1 MFDHG
6 LGYRTIA
13 NVLERDHLPSPGE
26 IGPTR
31 HPRSAGVWG
40 GSAVR
45 AILTNPR
52 YLGHQVVGRQRWQPT
67 GNWVTSDEPAWPAL
81 VEAGLWE
88 RVNARIT
95 NNRGPQRRRPRAA
108 PGVYLLS
115 GMIRCAACG
124 RSMHGATLKGKPY
137 YRCNSQRPD
146 YAETGHPRTTAIRE
160 ERILAVLD
168 PWLGQLTEPDRRSS
182 TVATVLAAEADV
194 QPEPAEIQAAQRALR
209 DLPVELDRVLA
220 AIRAGLDPDLAT
232 ATTKQIQREL
242 GAAQAALAA
251 WDREHQPSRPLLADD
266 INLALDHAGDLARLL
281 QEAERETRARLYRT
295 LDLVLN
301 LDPVGDPPTL
311 DVRLQLCGG
320 GGRI

>member
-1 MFDHG
+1 M
-6 LGYRTIA
+6 
-13 NVLERDHLPSPGE
+13 
-26 IGPTR
+26 
-31 HPRSAGVWG
+31 WG

-52 YLGHQVVGRQRWQPT
+52 YLGHQVVGRQRRRDELLDPTDPAAGTISRQRWQPT
-67 GNWVTSDEPAWPAL
+67 FEWVTSGEAAWPAL
-81 VEAGLWE
+81 VELDLWE

-115 GMIRCAACG
+115 ALIRCATCG

-168 PWLGQLTEPDRRSS
+168 PWLGHLTDPDHRSS
-182 TVATVLAAEADV
+182 TVAAVLAAEADQ
-194 QPEPAEIQAAQRALR
+194 QPEPAEVQAARRALR
-209 DLPVELDRVLA
+209 DLPVELDRIMA
-220 AIRAGLDPDLAT
+220 AIRARFDPDLAT
-232 ATTKQIQREL
+232 STSKQIQWEMV
-242 GAAQAALAA
+242 AAHTTITA
-251 WDREHQPSRPLLADD
+251 WERTNQPSRPLCAAD
-266 INLALDHAGDLARLL
+266 INLALDHAGDLAQLL